1 MGMTHKQKQ
10 AFMQESRN
18 SNIHEIKPCRNMG
31 RTFDTG
37 VPGTVN
43 AK

>member
-18 SNIHEIKPCRNMG
+18 QHFNLLYNKYKLLALNMF
-31 RTFDTG
+31 TWENL
-37 VPGTVN
+37 P
-43 AK
+43 